1 MSRHRHAIQNER
13 RKAVERMGRWI
24 DFDNGYRTR
33 NTPFMESFWW
43 VFKTM
48 FEKNLVYRGLRVM
61 PYSSGCTTPL
71 SNFEAGL
78 DYRDVQDP
86 AGTVSFPLLDDP
98 EISLLAW
105 TTTPWTLPS
114 NLGLCVHPHF
124 TYIKIHDEERNQNFI
139 ILEKLLTTLYKDPKK
154 AKFKKISTIKGSDMA
169 GWKFKPIFPYFYDQY
184 KDTAFRVV
192 VDKYVTDSSGTG
204 IVHQAPAFGEDDHRI
219 AVANNII
226 TRESA
231 PPCPLDDASRFTSD
245 VPEYQGQFIKDA
257 DKNIIKHLK
266 AAGRLIVQ
274 SQLMHSYPFC
284 WRSKQPLIYTAIP
297 AWFVR
302 VEPVVAQ
309 LVKNNQETHWAPG
322 AVREGRFG
330 SWLANARDWNV
341 SRNRYWGTPMPLWV
355 SDDYEEVVCIGS
367 IEELERLSGEKNI
380 TDLHRE

>member
-297 AWFVR
+297 ACQQGKGVLRR
-302 VEPVVAQ
+302 VEEIFDCW
-309 LVKNNQETHWAPG
+309 LES
-322 AVREGRFG
+322 G
-330 SWLANARDWNV
+330 SMPYVQAHYPFENKEEFEKSFPANF
-341 SRNRYWGTPMPLWV
+341 
-355 SDDYEEVVCIGS
+355 
-367 IEELERLSGEKNI
+367 LSGGIDQTRGWFYTLLIGRDAPVRQGALEERHLLWSR
-380 TDLHRE
+380 TSS

>member
-1 MSRHRHAIQNER
+1 
-13 RKAVERMGRWI
+13 
-24 DFDNGYRTR
+24 
-33 NTPFMESFWW
+33 
-43 VFKTM
+43 
-48 FEKNLVYRGLRVM
+48 
-61 PYSSGCTTPL
+61 
-71 SNFEAGL
+71 
-78 DYRDVQDP
+78 
-86 AGTVSFPLLDDP
+86 
-98 EISLLAW
+98 
-105 TTTPWTLPS
+105 
-114 NLGLCVHPHF
+114 
-124 TYIKIHDEERNQNFI
+124 
-139 ILEKLLTTLYKDPKK
+139 
-154 AKFKKISTIKGSDMA
+154 
-169 GWKFKPIFPYFYDQY
+169 
-184 KDTAFRVV
+184 
-192 VDKYVTDSSGTG
+192 
-204 IVHQAPAFGEDDHRI
+204 RI

-297 AWFVR
+297 AC
-302 VEPVVAQ
+302 
-309 LVKNNQETHWAPG
+309 
-322 AVREGRFG
+322 
-330 SWLANARDWNV
+330 WLANARDWNV